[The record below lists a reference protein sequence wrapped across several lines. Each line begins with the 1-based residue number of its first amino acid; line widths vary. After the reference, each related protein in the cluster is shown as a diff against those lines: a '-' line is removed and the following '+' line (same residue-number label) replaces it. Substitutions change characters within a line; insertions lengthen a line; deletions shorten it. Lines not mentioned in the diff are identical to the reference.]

1 MAKFIFHMNH
11 ILELKYKLEEQEKI
25 LYSEA
30 RRKLTEE
37 EEKLNNYE
45 KQKLGYENQYR
56 ELLNARLDVVL
67 IRNIQAAINTMKNK
81 IKNQKLAV
89 MNANKSLEVARV
101 RLNKA
106 MIERKTYETLKEKA
120 FEQFKKE
127 VEQAEQ
133 KEIDELVSYKFNC
146 HTS

>member
-37 EEKLNNYE
+37 EEKLSNYE

-67 IRNIQAAINTMKNK
+67 IRNIQAAVNTMKKK
-81 IKNQKLAV
+81 IKNQELAV

-127 VEQAEQ
+127 VEHAEQ